1 MTTMTI
7 AESRE
12 REATLER
19 ARRTVY
25 GVHMARARE
34 AKEVIT
40 MTPERK
46 SKGGGDSGKGK
57 KGNGL

>member
-1 MTTMTI
+1 MTI
-7 AESRE
+7 AESM
-12 REATLER
+12 ER